1 MIGRPAEAASMFY
14 RFIFRNRTTGE
25 TREAIA
31 AAPDSAARAAGLS
44 VSGHD
49 HTRGHSLRAPWSP
62 WECWNAQG
70 ECVWH
75 FNQTGRCVSGPRYSA
90 LISGLNDE
98 TPAASTSG
106 QTILTTTNG

>member
-1 MIGRPAEAASMFY
+1 MFY

-31 AAPDSAARAAGLS
+31 GTLNSAAGAAGLS
-44 VSGHD
+44 VRAHNQ
-49 HTRGHSLRAPWSP
+49 TRGQSLRKHWSP

-75 FNQTGRCVSGPRYSA
+75 FKPTGRCVSGPRHWA
-90 LISGLNDE
+90 PISGFE
-98 TPAASTSG
+98 
-106 QTILTTTNG
+106 

>member
-1 MIGRPAEAASMFY
+1 MLY

-31 AAPDSAARAAGLS
+31 GTMNSAARAAGLS
-44 VSGHD
+44 VRAHNQ
-49 HTRGHSLRAPWSP
+49 TRRQALRKPWSP

-75 FNQTGRCVSGPRYSA
+75 FNQTGRCVSGPRHWA
-90 LISGLNDE
+90 LIS
-98 TPAASTSG
+98 A
-106 QTILTTTNG
+106 